1 MTLSLKLILG
11 TLIVLIAFAGGY
23 SVRAT
28 KAEAEIATLVAK
40 HEKATKERA
49 ERYARDLARAVAEER
64 AVNRQLQEAQDA
76 ETRRREAADAARH
89 RANVAVVGLRG
100 ELADV
105 RAELDAL
112 KNDPSTSASCK
123 AAAQAGAMCAVLL
136 GRCNERRTEL
146 ADFAERSASAGQLC
160 VDAYQALTPVG
171 TPAP

>member
-1 MTLSLKLILG
+1 MTLSRQLILG

-40 HEKATKERA
+40 HEKAAKERT
-49 ERYARDLARAVAEER
+49 ERHAQELARVR
-64 AVNRQLQEAQDA
+64 ADEQITQRQLQEAQDA
-76 ETRRREAADAARH
+76 ETRRREAAEAARY
-89 RANVAVVGLRG
+89 RANAAVVGLRG
-100 ELADV
+100 ELADL

-112 KNDPSTSASCK
+112 KGDPGTTPGCK

-136 GRCNERRTEL
+136 GRCNDRRTEL

-171 TPAP
+171 PPAP